1 MQPPARGFSKP
12 GLLRGRRLLE
22 VPTFRNM
29 MRSRQGTRL
38 AAPNVCYWH
47 IADVQLA
54 LKNVCFGGRT
64 DMTRTWTMS
73 ANDPKRTLE
82 STPPSNPPFVAARPG
97 SNSPPTWGIDGKVLD
112 AGLFELVAG
121 RVS

>member
-12 GLLRGRRLLE
+12 GILKDGLLE

-38 AAPNVCYWH
+38 AAPNVCYWRL
-47 IADVQLA
+47 ADVQLA

-64 DMTRTWTMS
+64 DMTRT
-73 ANDPKRTLE
+73 
-82 STPPSNPPFVAARPG
+82 
-97 SNSPPTWGIDGKVLD
+97 LD
-112 AGLFELVAG
+112 NVC
-121 RVS
+121 